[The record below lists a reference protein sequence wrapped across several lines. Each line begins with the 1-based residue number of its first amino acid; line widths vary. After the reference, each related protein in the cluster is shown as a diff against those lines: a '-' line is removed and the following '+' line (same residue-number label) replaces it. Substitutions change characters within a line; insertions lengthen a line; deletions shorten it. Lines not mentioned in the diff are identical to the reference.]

1 MIQEPAST
9 KNSKATQIIEIIT
22 IEINNDFVVL
32 LISVIAPINGAVN
45 NKATLDITRVQL
57 KYSADRTE
65 SMFDAQYWL

>member
-1 MIQEPAST
+1 M
-9 KNSKATQIIEIIT
+9 
-22 IEINNDFVVL
+22 EINNDFVVL
-32 LISVIAPINGAVN
+32 LISVIAPIKGAVN